1 VVSYKCSR
9 IRKLKKISFS
19 FYLLLL
25 LMLNHVKESIFL
37 CKGHVCNFFNSKV
50 MNYISTCNTS
60 NYIKSK
66 LNFWLWLLNDQIRI
80 RNIHWN
86 HSEFRQDSCL
96 SWTRLSWSKSLALW
110 QVSQVI
116 CKSEAISIDKE
127 KVISCEKVDRW
138 LLLKTLF
145 RQTLNQGNI
154 KHKLIHVNCSSDTCI
169 ILWKIDPC

>member
-1 VVSYKCSR
+1 MVFYKCSR

-19 FYLLLL
+19 FNLLLL

-50 MNYISTCNTS
+50 MNFNIISTCNTS

-66 LNFWLWLLNDQIRI
+66 LNFWLWLLNDQNKNAQHPLKPLRI
-80 RNIHWN
+80 P
-86 HSEFRQDSCL
+86 
-96 SWTRLSWSKSLALW
+96 TRLLSFMNKAFLIQVSCSVTK
-110 QVSQVI
+110 VSQVI
-116 CKSEAISIDKE
+116 CKSEGISIDKE
-127 KVISCEKVDRW
+127 KVISCEKVDHW

-145 RQTLNQGNI
+145 KQTLNQGNT

-169 ILWKIDPC
+169 IF